1 MLFLFI
7 SFRNANWSPELRSNK
22 DFVDFLTD
30 IGLDMNEVHI
40 AIDVYNYIEG
50 NGEMG
55 VSAIKL
61 LERYED
67 RIFLQT
73 ILDHL
78 NEAKFIMKT
87 GVCEMTYVHSKHIK
101 PWVVNTY
108 HLKRLDRVSKLDTFQ
123 FKFS

>member
-1 MLFLFI
+1 M
-7 SFRNANWSPELRSNK
+7 
-22 DFVDFLTD
+22 DFLTD

-87 GVCEMTYVHSKHIK
+87 GVCEVTYVHSKHIK